1 MTVSKNKSFGI
12 VGAGVSGLLL
22 ANQLVAEGYR
32 VHLFGEKDERN
43 QILGCWRDSVTPSP
57 QINHLLGSWGSWEF
71 RFDEDNFSQEGL
83 R

>member
-1 MTVSKNKSFGI
+1 MTVSKSKSFGI

-43 QILGCWRDSVTPSP
+43 QILGCWRDSIT
-57 QINHLLGSWGSWEF
+57 
-71 RFDEDNFSQEGL
+71 R
-83 R
+83 